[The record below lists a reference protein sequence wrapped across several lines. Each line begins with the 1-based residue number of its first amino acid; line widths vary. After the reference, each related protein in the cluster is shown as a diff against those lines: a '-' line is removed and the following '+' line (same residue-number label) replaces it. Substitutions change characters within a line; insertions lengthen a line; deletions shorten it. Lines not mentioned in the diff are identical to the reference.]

1 MPQSITRSFTY
12 MGVWADTPP
21 NMKFHDTAPTP
32 GDSKNVKLGDFWG
45 VKRYIANP
53 IPDELW
59 YLARWT
65 SPHTARWLKLY
76 PQAGGGGGGGNL
88 RADDGNIAIP
98 DANGIINVYGGNLPY
113 ININTT
119 RTIDP
124 WTLSVNLN
132 RSIFQPAS
140 NQTASE
146 GMYSIGG
153 EDFLYAYG
161 HSNTF
166 CGMSCGNRTLDVVTS
181 INNTAMGKDALN
193 SIHESEGCTA
203 LGSQA
208 LTNLLDGT
216 DNISIGFNSGLN
228 YVNDES
234 DNILIGSL
242 GELNDQHTIRLGI
255 MGVGAAEQDK
265 FFAAGIWNGVAQVPV
280 KQTGIVLVDEDGKCY
295 VDDIAPDCVLFT
307 DAQGNPIGM
316 QGAAGT
322 VLTGMGLGNRP
333 QFLAF
338 QPDDPLLPTVTSAI
352 DPVTGAIILTAHAG
366 GIAGVTNCPTDIGG
380 PVVPLA
386 GAMSILGGDLI
397 NTDGTVANTVT
408 INLDRSATNLQVVG
422 GNGPG
427 AASTYKTLF
436 SSNNS
441 VLFDVVSDPTK
452 IDMTAVGGGGA
463 GIARLTGDD
472 PLDVPATAASVQ
484 IEGGKNIYTNT
495 TIDKVTVNVTDDV
508 TLLGFLHAANEIE
521 TTGSDLIATIGKLR
535 LPDTD
540 GAGVG
545 GQIVLGGD
553 RFFHNYGIANVFA
566 GENSGSLAI
575 NTAQS
580 QYCTGFGYQTLTALT
595 NAGPGDRNTAIG
607 AFCLAACTT
616 GGKNT
621 ALGLSSLKQLTTG
634 NYNTCLGY
642 HGGYNYN
649 GAQSNNICINNAGNV
664 NDGTLG
670 GHGGVIRI
678 GNMGVGTNDQEAC
691 YIAGIYGAVDGPAPL
706 MVICGSDGKLSTN
719 ALPAGGIGKIT
730 IWGDGISNFIIHNA
744 VSTFGIKGGDNIN
757 TVAVNPN
764 VTVNLDKSILQ
775 PKTTASLGIYAL
787 GATSYSNDRFMH
799 NYGTGNTF
807 LGWQSGVLAGVGGV
821 SLVGIGMNTLDAV
834 VNATDDVAV
843 GKNSMTNATS
853 AARCTC
859 VGSGSGSA
867 LTTATDQILI
877 GLNAGNVYQTS
888 NHNIVI
894 GNGNTVKAGEA
905 AENYTTRIGYRE
917 VWQVVGPDKT
927 HPDPVNTLVQAG
939 TDAAYM
945 YGIYNKDVAAT
956 ASVVYVDDTGKLG
969 TNGAVGFEYY
979 KTINTPTITGD
990 GTLYTF
996 LDADFTKSFDNRN
1009 SVNAGVGGRLE
1020 FVAPIAGKYVFTAV
1034 VIYTNVAIPRTS
1046 SPLQIMTSNN
1056 SYQYKA
1062 TPYAGG
1068 AAAEISEILTVFT
1081 FLDQFDKA
1089 WFTAYWAGGTKTVGI
1104 GGVSGGLIR
1113 TYVSGYRMQ

>member
-12 MGVWADTPP
+12 MGVWADSPP
-21 NMKFHDTAPTP
+21 NMKIHDKAPTT
-32 GDSKNVKLGDFWG
+32 GDSQGVKLGDFWE
-45 VKRYIANP
+45 VRRDIANP

-65 SPHTARWLKLY
+65 APKAARWLKLY
-76 PQAGGGGGGGNL
+76 PQGGGGGGGGNL

-98 DANGIINVYGGNLPY
+98 DGLDNINVYGGNLPY

-119 RTIDP
+119 RTIDAN
-124 WTLSVNLN
+124 TLSVNLN

-146 GMYSIGG
+146 GMYSLGG

-161 HSNTF
+161 HTNTF
-166 CGMSCGNRTLDVVTS
+166 CGMSCGNRTLDVVTA
-181 INNTAMGKDALN
+181 INNTAQGKDALN
-193 SIHESEGCTA
+193 SIHESAGCTA

-228 YVNDES
+228 LVNDES
-234 DNILIGSL
+234 DNILVGSL
-242 GELNDQHTIRLGI
+242 GENLDNHTIRLGI

-265 FFAAGIWNGVAQVPV
+265 FFAAGIWNGIAQVPV
-280 KQTGIVLVDEDGKCY
+280 KDTGLVLVDEDGKCY
-295 VDDIAPDCVLFT
+295 VDDIAPDCVIFT
-307 DAQGNPIGM
+307 DATGNPIGV
-316 QGAAGT
+316 QGAPGT
-322 VLTGMGLGNRP
+322 VLTGMGAAAP

-338 QPDDPLLPTVTSAI
+338 QPDDPVLPTVTTAI
-352 DPVTGAIILTAHAG
+352 DPITGAIILTAHAG
-366 GIAGVTNCPTDIGG
+366 GIAGVTNIPTDIGG

-386 GAMSILGGDLI
+386 GALSVLGGDLI
-397 NTDGTVANTVT
+397 NTDGTVANIVTV
-408 INLDRSATNLQVVG
+408 NLDRSATNLQVIG
-422 GNGPG
+422 GNGAG
-427 AASTYKTLF
+427 AASTYKTLK
-436 SSNNS
+436 STNGTI
-441 VLFDVVSDPTK
+441 LFDVATDPTS
-452 IDMTAVGGGGA
+452 IDMSAVGGGGG

-472 PLDVPATAASVQ
+472 PVDVPATAASVQ

-508 TLLGFLHAANEIE
+508 TLLGFLHAADEVQS
-521 TTGSDLIATIGKLR
+521 TGGDLIATIGKLI

-545 GQIVLGGD
+545 GQIVLGGS
-553 RFFHNYGIANVFA
+553 RFFHNYGVANVFV
-566 GENSGSLAI
+566 GEDSGSFAI

-580 QYCTGFGYQTLTALT
+580 QYNTALGFQTLQSLT
-595 NAGPGDRNTAIG
+595 NVGPGDRNTAIG
-607 AFCLAACTT
+607 YFCLKNNQT
-616 GGKNT
+616 GAKNC
-621 ALGLSSLKQLTTG
+621 ALGAASLGQLQTG
-634 NYNTCLGY
+634 NYNTAIGY
-642 HGGYNYN
+642 HGGWNYN
-649 GAQSNNICINNAGNV
+649 GAQSNNICIANAGNV
-664 NDGTLG
+664 ADGTLG

-678 GNMGVGTNDQEAC
+678 GNMGVGANDQEDC
-691 YIAGIYGAVDGPAPL
+691 YIAGIYGSVVGPAPL
-706 MVICGSDGKLSTN
+706 MVTCGSNGKLSTQAVPGGGIVQIAVDGDVGN
-719 ALPAGGIGKIT
+719 FVVNAALP
-730 IWGDGISNFIIHNA
+730 NFS
-744 VSTFGIKGGDNIN
+744 VKGGANIN
-757 TVAVNPN
+757 TVAVLAGRDI
-764 VTVNLDKSILQ
+764 TVNLDTSILQ
-775 PKTTASLGIYAL
+775 PKTNAVDGIYAL
-787 GATSYSNDRFMH
+787 GAVSHSNDRFMH

-821 SLVGIGMNTLDAV
+821 SLVGIGMNVLDAV

-843 GKNSMTNATS
+843 GKNSMTAATS

-867 LTTATDQILI
+867 LTTGADQILI
-877 GLNAGNVYQTS
+877 GYQAGNVYATS
-888 NHNIVI
+888 NHNIVL
-894 GNGNTVKAGEA
+894 GNATTVIAGEA
-905 AENYTTRIGYRE
+905 AENCTTRIGYRE
-917 VWQVVGPDKT
+917 VWTVVGPDKT
-927 HPDPVNTLVQAG
+927 HPDPVNFLVQSG
-939 TDAAYM
+939 TNAAYM

-979 KTINTPTITGD
+979 KTINTPTVTGD
-990 GTLYTF
+990 GTPYTF
-996 LDADFTKSFDNRN
+996 LDADFTKSFDNRT
-1009 SVNAGVGGRLE
+1009 SVNPGVGGRLE
-1020 FVAPIAGKYVFTAV
+1020 FIAPFAGKYVITAC
-1034 VIYTNVAIPRTS
+1034 VIYTNVTIPRTS
-1046 SPLQIMTSNN
+1046 SPLSIMTSNN